1 MSRIITIFLIVSI
14 FILNNYANVIQIN
27 VGETGFSF
35 TPQNVNASK
44 GDIISFV
51 FVGGLADVVQSN
63 GPYGNCTNPTPGG
76 FSYTSK
82 TPPPPTNGTFYPD
95 VFNYTITQDSG
106 QIFFTCDL
114 PGRCEIGQM
123 FGSITIVPGGSS
135 TTSGNS
141 SATNNPTNNPS
152 NNAKSTA
159 STTYDN
165 TFTFAAILISS
176 MFVSS
181 FITFSPY
188 L

>member
-14 FILNNYANVIQIN
+14 FVLNSYANVIPIN

-44 GDIISFV
+44 GDI
-51 FVGGLADVVQSN
+51 ANVVQSN
-63 GPYGNCTNPTPGG
+63 GPYGTCNNPTPGG
-76 FSYTSK
+76 FSFNSTA
-82 TPPPPTNGTFYPD
+82 TPPPPVNGTFFPD
-95 VFNYTITQDSG
+95 VFNYTINQDSG

-114 PGRCEIGQM
+114 PGRCDIGKM

-135 TTSGNS
+135 TTNGTQAQGNS
-141 SATNNPTNNPS
+141 STTNNDTNNV
-152 NNAKSTA
+152 KSTA

-181 FITFSPY
+181 FITFSPH